1 MYLRLSSIA
10 LALLVTAALD
20 RTALSAP
27 TLPNINTNN
36 VIVVTNATYGAKG
49 DGVMT
54 NTTAIQNAINAASAG
69 GTTNGLSGG
78 TVEIPAGVFLC
89 GPLTF
94 KSSVNLQLDAGAILQ
109 LLPFGSYPG
118 FPYTNS
124 LSQPS
129 DFITGS
135 SLHDIEISG
144 WGAIDGQGALW
155 WPGYQ
160 TNNRPTMISF
170 STCNRVLFQNATFS
184 NSPAQNISIKGNNAG
199 NVTIQR
205 ITVTAPSSSL
215 PASQASHNTD
225 AIDLAETNGLIQN
238 CNLSVGDDNVALGS
252 SAGLARDIII
262 TNCAFGTGHGVS
274 IGSFTASGV
283 SNVTVINCTFNG
295 TDNPIRMKS
304 DNNLH
309 GSSKGGLVQNLSYLN
324 LSMTN
329 VNNAAIMIYSYYNVV
344 GTPTSI
350 SPATAAGET
359 VDAVGSFTPIWRNI
373 TISNVTATVAGSG
386 IAGIIWGRTEMP
398 VTNIVLS
405 HVNITASKT
414 FDVYNAYGIQFLD
427 SKITTT
433 SSSQKTLT
441 LWNAGVI
448 ASNSASGAGV
458 MTIDGMNVNSG
469 LNSLA
474 LYNSQAAMTFTNALG
489 ENPIK
494 LSGATLTVSNDLF
507 LPNTTT
513 LNFTLGTSN
522 STVVTTGNLTLY
534 SPFNIT
540 NGNGFG
546 PGSYTL
552 FNYGGGLSGAPVLG
566 ATPATGHAYLYTLD
580 TNTAGRV
587 NFIVATPPPPVFSSV
602 ILNNGTNL
610 IMNGSGGTT
619 NFSYLVLSS
628 TNIALPLNQWT
639 SIATN
644 QFLANG
650 NSSFTNSLATNQPQ
664 KFFLLQYP

>member
-1 MYLRLSSIA
+1 M
-10 LALLVTAALD
+10 
-20 RTALSAP
+20 
-27 TLPNINTNN
+27 LP
-36 VIVVTNATYGAKG
+36 YDK
-49 DGVMT
+49 
-54 NTTAIQNAINAASAG
+54 
-69 GTTNGLSGG
+69 
-78 TVEIPAGVFLC
+78 
-89 GPLTF
+89 
-94 KSSVNLQLDAGAILQ
+94 
-109 LLPFGSYPG
+109 YPG
-118 FPYTNS
+118 GIVS
-124 LSQPS
+124 PS

-144 WGAIDGQGALW
+144 PGAIDGQGAPW

-160 TNNRPTMISF
+160 TNNRPTMITF
-170 STCNRVLFQNATFS
+170 SACTRVLFQNATFS

-199 NVTIQR
+199 NVTFQG

-252 SAGLARDIII
+252 SGGLTRDIII

-274 IGSFTASGV
+274 LGSNTASGV
-283 SNVTVINCTFNG
+283 SNVTVINCAFTG

-309 GSSKGGLVQNLSYLN
+309 GSSKGGVVQNLSYLN
-324 LSMTN
+324 LTMTN
-329 VNNAAIMIYSYYNVV
+329 VNNAAIIIYSYYNLV

-350 SPATAAGET
+350 TPATAAGET
-359 VDAVGSFTPIWRNI
+359 VDPVSSFTPIWRNI

-414 FDVYNAYGIQFLD
+414 FDVYNAYKIQFLD

-433 SSSQKTLT
+433 SGSQKTLT
-441 LWNAGVI
+441 LWNAGIV
-448 ASNSASGAGV
+448 ASNSTSGNGV
-458 MTIDGMNVNSG
+458 MTIDGQNPNSG
-469 LNSLA
+469 SNSLA
-474 LYNSQAAMTFTNALG
+474 LYNSQAAMTFSNALA
-489 ENPIK
+489 ENPIT

-507 LPNTTT
+507 LPSTTT
-513 LNFTLGTSN
+513 LNFTLGASN
-522 STVVTTGNLTLY
+522 STVVTTGDLALNSLL
-534 SPFNIT
+534 NVT

-546 PGSYTL
+546 PGAYAL
-552 FNYGGGLSGAPVLG
+552 FNYGGGLSGAPVLS
-566 ATPATGHAYLYTLD
+566 ATPAGHSWLYSLD

-587 NFIVATPPPPVFSSV
+587 NFIVATPPPPVFTNV
-602 ILNNGTNL
+602 TLVNGSNL
-610 IMNGSGGTT
+610 ILSGVGGTT

-628 TNIALPLNQWT
+628 TNLELPLNQWAT
-639 SIATN
+639 IATN
-644 QFLANG
+644 PFLPNG
-650 NSSFTNSLATNQPQ
+650 DFSFTNSLDPGQPQ
-664 KFFLLQYP
+664 RFFLLQYP

>member
-1 MYLRLSSIA
+1 MYLRLPSIA
-10 LALLVTAALD
+10 LALLATVALD
-20 RTALSAP
+20 RTALAAP

-36 VIVVTNATYGAKG
+36 VIVITNAPYSAKG
-49 DGVMT
+49 DGVIT
-54 NTTAIQNAINAASAG
+54 NTTAIQNAINAAAAG
-69 GTTNGLSGG
+69 GATNGLSGG
-78 TVEIPAGVFLC
+78 TVEIPAGVFFC
-89 GPLTF
+89 GPLAF
-94 KSSVNLQLDAGAILQ
+94 KSSVNLQLDAGAILRM
-109 LLPFGSYPG
+109 LPLYSYPG
-118 FPYTNS
+118 GTNATG
-124 LSQPS
+124 
-129 DFITGS
+129 DFIVGS

-144 WGAIDGQGALW
+144 SGAIDGQGLPW
-155 WPGYQ
+155 WQLVSSNLPV
-160 TNNRPTMISF
+160 NRPTMIAL
-170 STCNRVLFQNATFS
+170 STCSRVLLQDATFS
-184 NSPAQNISIKGNNAG
+184 NSPAQHISIKGNNAG
-199 NVTIQR
+199 NVTFQGI
-205 ITVTAPSSSL
+205 IVTAPSSSL
-215 PASQASHNTD
+215 PLAQASHNTD

-252 SAGLARDIII
+252 SAGLARDILI

-274 IGSFTASGV
+274 IGSFTSSGV

-309 GSSKGGLVQNLSYLN
+309 GTSKGGVVQNLSYLN

-350 SPATAAGET
+350 TPATAAGET
-359 VDAVGSFTPIWRNI
+359 VDPVGSFTPIWRNI

-441 LWNAGVI
+441 LWNAGII

-458 MTIDGMNVNSG
+458 MTIDGMNANSG

-474 LYNSQAAMTFTNALG
+474 LYNSPAAMTFTNALG
-489 ENPIK
+489 ENPIT
-494 LSGATLTVSNDLF
+494 LSGATLTVSNNLF

-513 LNFTLGTSN
+513 LNFTLGASN
-522 STVVTTGNLTLY
+522 STVVTTSNLTLN
-534 SPFNIT
+534 SLLNIT
-540 NGNGFG
+540 GGNGFG

-552 FNYGGGLSGAPVLG
+552 FNYSGGLSGAPVLG
-566 ATPATGHAYLYTLD
+566 ATPATGHAYLYSLD
-580 TNTAGRV
+580 TNTTGRV
-587 NFIVATPPPPVFSSV
+587 NFIVATPPPPVFSTA

-610 IMNGSGGTT
+610 IMSGSGGTT
-619 NFSYLVLSS
+619 NFPYLVLSS
-628 TNIALPLNQWT
+628 TNVALPLSQWT
-639 SIATN
+639 HVATN
-644 QFLANG
+644 SFPANG
-650 NSSFTNSLATNQPQ
+650 NFSITNNVAGNQE
-664 KFFLLQYP
+664 FFLLQYP